1 MPNIRPV
8 SDLRNHFA
16 EITKE
21 VQLSGEPIF
30 LTKNGVGSIVVM
42 SMESYEQN
50 RYDSMVYDKLRE
62 AELQA
67 AGTLAESDLM
77 DALGY
82 IAYTLD
88 APKAAR
94 DLLAEF
100 DETVQR
106 IAEFPYAH
114 ELYRTD
120 RPMKDEIRKVAV
132 KNYVLYYAVFQE
144 RVEIR
149 RFLYG
154 KRDRSRIDEE

>member
-21 VQLSGEPIF
+21 VQLSNEPVF

-67 AGTLAESDLM
+67 ASTNERLSHDEVMAKARRLLSGAE
-77 DALGY
+77 
-82 IAYTLD
+82 
-88 APKAAR
+88 
-94 DLLAEF
+94 
-100 DETVQR
+100 ET
-106 IAEFPYAH
+106 
-114 ELYRTD
+114 
-120 RPMKDEIRKVAV
+120 
-132 KNYVLYYAVFQE
+132 
-144 RVEIR
+144 R
-149 RFLYG
+149 RA
-154 KRDRSRIDEE
+154 

>member
-21 VQLSGEPIF
+21 VQLSGEPVF

-67 AGTLAESDLM
+67 ASATDRRGHAEVM
-77 DALGY
+77 A
-82 IAYTLD
+82 
-88 APKAAR
+88 K
-94 DLLAEF
+94 
-100 DETVQR
+100 
-106 IAEFPYAH
+106 AH
-114 ELYRTD
+114 ELLD
-120 RPMKDEIRKVAV
+120 RAEDRKRA
-132 KNYVLYYAVFQE
+132 
-144 RVEIR
+144 
-149 RFLYG
+149 
-154 KRDRSRIDEE
+154 

>member
-21 VQLSGEPIF
+21 VQLSGEPMF

-67 AGTLAESDLM
+67 ASTTDRRSHAEVM
-77 DALGY
+77 A
-82 IAYTLD
+82 
-88 APKAAR
+88 K
-94 DLLAEF
+94 
-100 DETVQR
+100 
-106 IAEFPYAH
+106 AH
-114 ELYRTD
+114 ELLD
-120 RPMKDEIRKVAV
+120 RAEDRKRA
-132 KNYVLYYAVFQE
+132 
-144 RVEIR
+144 
-149 RFLYG
+149 
-154 KRDRSRIDEE
+154 